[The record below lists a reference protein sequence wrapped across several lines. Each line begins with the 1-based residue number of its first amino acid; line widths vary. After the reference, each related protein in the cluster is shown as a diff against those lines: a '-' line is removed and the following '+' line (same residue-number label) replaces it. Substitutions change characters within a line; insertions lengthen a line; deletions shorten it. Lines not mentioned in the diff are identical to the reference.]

1 MAWLVSPLFALTQ
14 AWFLYSYTFTVV
26 PDGNDCFSSGAG
38 QVVLS
43 ALSMVA
49 VVAMAI
55 VLA

>member
-1 MAWLVSPLFALTQ
+1 VAWLVSPLFALTQ